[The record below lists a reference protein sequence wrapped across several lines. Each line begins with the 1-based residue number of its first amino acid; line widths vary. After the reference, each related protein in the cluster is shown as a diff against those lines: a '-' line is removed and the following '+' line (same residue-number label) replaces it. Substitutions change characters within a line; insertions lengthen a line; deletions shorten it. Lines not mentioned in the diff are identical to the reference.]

1 MGVSDLQIDTNAG
14 KWLGGCCFFV
24 KQSDGS
30 FILRLRV
37 SALVT
42 S

>member
-14 KWLGGCCFFV
+14 KWLGGCFFC
-24 KQSDGS
+24 QSDGS